1 MCGFFSFLRGGSW
14 SSPPFCLIFFFWN
27 LATQRLSG
35 TWRTFVTAPERIV
48 CLAPPPPFCQG
59 RGGGGGKGWGKGGR
73 NGVKGKSPRAAV
85 PVYFEWSH
93 LSIDGRNQTVE
104 KNYFKKKKKEK

>member
-1 MCGFFSFLRGGSW
+1 MERGGHSLRRQ
-14 SSPPFCLIFFFWN
+14 SAS
-27 LATQRLSG
+27 
-35 TWRTFVTAPERIV
+35 FV
-48 CLAPPPPFCQG
+48 LPPPPFSQG
-59 RGGGGGKGWGKGGR
+59 LGGGGGGGGGKGWGKGGR

-104 KNYFKKKKKEK
+104 KNYLKKKRKKEK